1 MTTPPGTSGRTTPTR
16 AEPELAP
23 TFAVPPAV
31 LDALGPPVRPAGV
44 VLGADPDGEPVAV
57 TLVRSAPTRVVL
69 LGGLYLARQL
79 VLRAVGTGT
88 RAVVVTG
95 RPPAWEPVRRAAE
108 RAEGDRPGP
117 AGPAAPGAPDS
128 LVRVVAEPPSDL
140 AVPGGAPLLVV
151 HDRGVTTRGAGPPRR
166 PRQTTL
172 VVLPTLV
179 PAVSDL
185 ADDADLVL
193 LQRMPPHEAELAA
206 RLWRLTPA
214 MTETLRTL
222 PDRGVVVL
230 GRNLWRRVDLVT
242 GPRETAILG
251 PVRRGD

>member
-1 MTTPPGTSGRTTPTR
+1 MTTPGAAGRVAPTR
-16 AEPELAP
+16 GDPELAP
-23 TFAVPPAV
+23 TFSVPPEM
-31 LDALGPPVRPAGV
+31 LDALGPPARPAGV
-44 VLGADPDGEPVAV
+44 VLGADAEGEPVAV

-69 LGGLYLARQL
+69 LGGLYLARQ
-79 VLRAVGTGT
+79 VTLRAVGTGT

-95 RPPAWEPVRRAAE
+95 RPPVWDAVRHAGEVPGAE
-108 RAEGDRPGP
+108 APD
-117 AGPAAPGAPDS
+117 ADDPAAA
-128 LVRVVAEPPSDL
+128 VRVVREPPVDL
-140 AVPGGAPLLVV
+140 AAGGEPLLVV
-151 HDRGVTTRGAGPPRR
+151 HDRGATARGPAPARR
-166 PRQTTL
+166 PWQTTL
-172 VVLPTLV
+172 VVLPSLV

-193 LQRMPPHEAELAA
+193 IQRLPPHEAELAG

-222 PDRGVVVL
+222 PDRGIVVL

>member
-1 MTTPPGTSGRTTPTR
+1 M
-16 AEPELAP
+16 
-23 TFAVPPAV
+23 

-57 TLVRSAPTRVVL
+57 TLVRPAPTRVVL
-69 LGGLYLARQL
+69 LGGLYLARQ
-79 VLRAVGTGT
+79 VTLRAVGTGT
-88 RAVVVTG
+88 RGVVVTG
-95 RPPAWEPVRRAAE
+95 RPPVWDAVRRA
-108 RAEGDRPGP
+108 GDVSD
-117 AGPAAPGAPDS
+117 ALDADDPAAP
-128 LVRVVAEPPSDL
+128 VRVVREPPADL
-140 AVPGGAPLLVV
+140 AAGGEPLLVV
-151 HDRGVTTRGAGPPRR
+151 YDRGATARGPAPARR

-172 VVLPTLV
+172 VVLPSLV

-193 LQRMPPHEAELAA
+193 IQRLPPHEAELAG

-222 PDRGVVVL
+222 PDHGIVVL

-242 GPRETAILG
+242 GARETAILG

>member
-1 MTTPPGTSGRTTPTR
+1 MTTPGAAGRVAPTR
-16 AEPELAP
+16 ADPELAP
-23 TFAVPPAV
+23 TFSVPPAM

-44 VLGADPDGEPVAV
+44 VLGADEDGEPVAV
-57 TLVRSAPTRVVL
+57 TLVRPAPTRVVL
-69 LGGLYLARQL
+69 LGGLYLARQ
-79 VLRAVGTGT
+79 VTLRAVGTGT
-88 RAVVVTG
+88 HAVVVTG
-95 RPPAWEPVRRAAE
+95 RPRVWDAVRLAGEVPGAE
-108 RAEGDRPGP
+108 TTDADD
-117 AGPAAPGAPDS
+117 PAAP
-128 LVRVVAEPPSDL
+128 VRVVREAPADL
-140 AVPGGAPLLVV
+140 AAGGEPLLVV
-151 HDRGVTTRGAGPPRR
+151 YDRGATARGPAPARR
-166 PRQTTL
+166 PRQTML
-172 VVLPTLV
+172 VVLPSLV

-193 LQRMPPHEAELAA
+193 IQRLPPHEAELAG

-222 PDRGVVVL
+222 PDRGIVVL

>member
-1 MTTPPGTSGRTTPTR
+1 M
-16 AEPELAP
+16 
-23 TFAVPPAV
+23 

-57 TLVRSAPTRVVL
+57 TLVRPAPTRVVL
-69 LGGLYLARQL
+69 LGGLYLARQ
-79 VLRAVGTGT
+79 VTLRAVGTGT
-88 RAVVVTG
+88 RAVIVTG
-95 RPPAWEPVRRAAE
+95 RPPVWDAVRRAGEVPGAE
-108 RAEGDRPGP
+108 AAETTD
-117 AGPAAPGAPDS
+117 ADDPAAP
-128 LVRVVAEPPSDL
+128 VRVVREAPTDL
-140 AVPGGAPLLVV
+140 AAGGEPLLVV
-151 HDRGVTTRGAGPPRR
+151 YDRGATARGPAPARR

-172 VVLPTLV
+172 VVLPSLV

-193 LQRMPPHEAELAA
+193 IQRLPPHQAELAG

-222 PDRGVVVL
+222 PDRGIVVL